1 VTSPVPIDTRALF
14 RPVSSSLVTLLR
26 GLPLDRWDSPTVAG
40 AWVVRDVVGRE
51 FTELWHHQQQ
61 IRMAVGAEALADP
74 RFLSAV
80 IDVAMRGLPHAFR
93 DVTAEP
99 GQTVVI
105 DISGASGSRWTLSR
119 EERHWTLLRGE
130 PSSATTR
137 VRLND
142 DTAWKILFNA
152 MSESDAV
159 RAVRIDGPKE
169 LRRAFLRPDR
179 SSCNRP
185 LKKSQPKMH
194 SQRQDGVA

>member
-1 VTSPVPIDTRALF
+1 
-14 RPVSSSLVTLLR
+14 
-26 GLPLDRWDSPTVAG
+26 
-40 AWVVRDVVGRE
+40 
-51 FTELWHHQQQ
+51 
-61 IRMAVGAEALADP
+61 
-74 RFLSAV
+74 
-80 IDVAMRGLPHAFR
+80 LPHAFR

-159 RAVRIDGPKE
+159 RAVQIDGPKE
-169 LRRAFLRPDR
+169 LGRAFLKAR
-179 SSCNRP
+179 S
-185 LKKSQPKMH
+185 
-194 SQRQDGVA
+194 VIV